1 LLETCDIWVVVVVAA
16 CMGAVKKRLKGIM
29 LVSVEEDS
37 VWMGWSRP

>member
-16 CMGAVKKRLKGIM
+16 CMGVAEKRLKGIM

-37 VWMGWSRP
+37 VLVGWSRP